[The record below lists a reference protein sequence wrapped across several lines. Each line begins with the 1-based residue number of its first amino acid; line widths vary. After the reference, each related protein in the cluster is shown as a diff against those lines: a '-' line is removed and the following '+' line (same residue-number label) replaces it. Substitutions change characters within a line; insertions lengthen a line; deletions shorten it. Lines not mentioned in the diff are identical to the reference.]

1 MFLSFS
7 FHFLSLSF
15 HAIMKTWYRYNLN
28 TKSHK
33 VAGNAKPTKKSKT
46 EKKTNLLDTSWTQH
60 WSTLEVACAQLG
72 RSFHWNRST
81 LTTQSIVTWWHCVCL
96 WVLRVEQNLKQVPD
110 TTKLLC
116 LNVHVTGS
124 GRHAQ
129 KQAGWSAVATLLPR
143 LWLAQG
149 PRATCAT
156 SWTLLIGLSRLPL
169 SALNWMGV
177 GISVKYCEI
186 RCSGILNRTVCWPFR
201 MWQGPETRPV
211 TKY

>member
-1 MFLSFS
+1 MATSLYRVDFANCKFFFL
-7 FHFLSLSF
+7 LGLP
-15 HAIMKTWYRYNLN
+15 R
-28 TKSHK
+28 
-33 VAGNAKPTKKSKT
+33 
-46 EKKTNLLDTSWTQH
+46 LLCRRLLVLPSQ
-60 WSTLEVACAQLG
+60 VACAKCMFE
-72 RSFHWNRST
+72 RP
-81 LTTQSIVTWWHCVCL
+81 IVTWWHCVYL

-149 PRATCAT
+149 PRAKCAT